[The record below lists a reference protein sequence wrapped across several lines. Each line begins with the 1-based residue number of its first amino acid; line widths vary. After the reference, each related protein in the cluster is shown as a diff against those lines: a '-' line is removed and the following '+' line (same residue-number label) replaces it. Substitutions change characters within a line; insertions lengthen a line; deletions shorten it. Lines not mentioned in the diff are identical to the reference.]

1 MDDVLPGGQII
12 VACAAVSLTIS
23 ASLCVASTVLLRA
36 ALLLCGGTVIGGVS
50 SPPLPFAAAPALGLL
65 GLLGLAAA
73 LSPCEP
79 AAGACSVAAPPPAVE
94 FTVPPPLAPAPEPPE
109 VPPPLV
115 PPSFTVPEPPEA
127 VAEECVDAEEEADD
141 EGAFDVPPELFEP
154 QALKATI
161 PATARDTHAETFV
174 VVMGRILSAE

>member
-1 MDDVLPGGQII
+1 M
-12 VACAAVSLTIS
+12 
-23 ASLCVASTVLLRA
+23 
-36 ALLLCGGTVIGGVS
+36 
-50 SPPLPFAAAPALGLL
+50 
-65 GLLGLAAA
+65 
-73 LSPCEP
+73 
-79 AAGACSVAAPPPAVE
+79 
-94 FTVPPPLAPAPEPPE
+94 PPPLAPAPEPPE

-115 PPSFTVPEPPEA
+115 SPSFTVPEPPEA